1 MVVAAMM
8 LLTVVGCGSVS
19 KPSAMTA
26 DNGDRIN
33 SADVGFVS
41 DMVVHHAQA
50 LQLVNL
56 LRDRSSSEELRALG
70 DRLLTEQAAQNE
82 VMVNWLTEWGE
93 KVPETPLDHVNGAHE
108 GDDEA
113 GMRLRGDEMPGL
125 LSSDQVE
132 DLEVLRGDAFD
143 EAWVDLMTEQQQGAI
158 KMAEIIRRDGVF
170 APVRKLARTI
180 SAQHAKTL
188 NVLGGIG

>member
-1 MVVAAMM
+1 MVVAAVM
-8 LLTVVGCGSVS
+8 LLTLVGCESAS
-19 KPSAMTA
+19 KPLAMTA

-41 DMVVHHAQA
+41 DMVVHHAHA

-56 LRDRSSSEELRALG
+56 LRDHSSSDELKALG

-82 VMVNWLTEWGE
+82 MMVNWLSEWGE

-113 GMRLRGDEMPGL
+113 GMRLSGDEMPGL

-132 DLEVLRGDAFD
+132 DLEALRGDAFD
-143 EAWVDLMTEQQQGAI
+143 DAWVALMSEQQEGAI
-158 KMAEIIRRDGVF
+158 KMAETVQQDGVF
-170 APVRKLARTI
+170 APVRTFARTI
-180 SAQHAKTL
+180 SAQHAETVA
-188 NVLGGIG
+188 VLDEIG